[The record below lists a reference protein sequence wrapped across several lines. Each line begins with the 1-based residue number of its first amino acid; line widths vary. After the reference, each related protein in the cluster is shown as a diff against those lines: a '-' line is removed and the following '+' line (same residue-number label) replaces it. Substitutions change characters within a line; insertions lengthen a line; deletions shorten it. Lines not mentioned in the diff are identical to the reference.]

1 MSYGFKR
8 DDVKSSSGV
17 LKEEKVNLLD
27 EIPNDD
33 IELKSLKT
41 PSDVWKFY
49 NFKVRT
55 LSKFDL

>member
-1 MSYGFKR
+1 MSYGLKR
-8 DDVKSSSGV
+8 DDAKSSSGV

-41 PSDVWKFY
+41 PSDV
-49 NFKVRT
+49 
-55 LSKFDL
+55 